1 MEDCID
7 KEVALKW
14 CLAFN
19 TINPQSKRCEVLLTE
34 FDKCCKK
41 FSVISAYHHRL

>member
-19 TINPQSKRCEVLLTE
+19 AHNHQPKRCETLLTD
-34 FDKCCKK
+34 FDMCCKK
-41 FSVISAYHHRL
+41 FSIISKYHQRI